1 MAVVDILCMNTAVK
15 SDTNTVIQCRKTPT
29 CSHEVM
35 VKEDQNVYLKSV
47 KIEFNNLDQ
56 KYNCGLELKSFTCR

>member
-15 SDTNTVIQCRKTPT
+15 SDTNTAIQCLITPT

-35 VKEDQNVYLKSV
+35 VKEYENVEPKSV

-56 KYNCGLELKSFTCR
+56 KCNCELTGCF

>member
-15 SDTNTVIQCRKTPT
+15 SDLNTVIQCLKTPT

-35 VKEDQNVYLKSV
+35 VKECQNVELQSV
-47 KIEFNNLDQ
+47 KVEFNNLDQ
-56 KYNCGLELKSFTCR
+56 KYSCV